1 MNDKAL
7 QSSEYRP
14 SASLGRLSLLAVL
27 AIAALYYIRYNSL
40 RSWMVKAPITWD
52 QSDYYAYLPTFL
64 IYGDADLAIVK
75 QDKELYGERFKHFI
89 SAKGKPVFRMTM
101 GVALMNVPFFLAG
114 HTWALNSDFP
124 ADGYSPPYY
133 KMMWLSGIVYSLL
146 GLLLLRKLL
155 LQHFNDRV
163 VALTLITVGAATNL
177 MNYATYD
184 ALMSH
189 AISFFLALLFM
200 HFTVAFHK
208 KESVLNMLALG
219 LVWGMITLIRPTNCL
234 ILFFFVLYDVQ
245 SFSALAGKV
254 KRLLGSPRFLLLF
267 GVLALLVFL
276 PQLLYWHRQT
286 GNWLFYSYGEKGS
299 FFFLRPRIADGLF
312 SYRKGWLLYTPVMIL
327 ALTGIPLLYKKYKQF
342 FASVAVTF
350 ILAVYVMFSFW
361 CWWYGGSFGCRPIIE
376 YYGLLAIPMAAV
388 FAAVSSKKILQSML
402 VLFVAGCIWLNIK
415 QQKLYRDG
423 LIHWDSMSEEFYWD
437 VMLGR
442 SLDTSKLDVPD
453 YEQGALTGE
462 E

>member
-7 QSSEYRP
+7 PLSEYRL
-14 SASLGRLSLLAVL
+14 SASSGRLSLLAVL
-27 AIAALYYIRYNSL
+27 AIATLYYVRYNSL
-40 RSWMVKAPITWD
+40 RSWMVKNPITWD
-52 QSDYYAYLPTFL
+52 QGDYYGYLPTFL
-64 IYGDADLAIVK
+64 IYADADLAIVK
-75 QDKELYGERFKHFI
+75 QDRALYGERFKHFI

-114 HTWALNSDFP
+114 HAWALNTDFP

-155 LQHFNDRV
+155 LKYFSDTV
-163 VALTLITVGAATNL
+163 VALTLISIGAATNL

-189 AISFFLALLFM
+189 AISFFLVILFM

-208 KESVLNMLALG
+208 KKSVWNALALG
-219 LVWGMITLIRPTNCL
+219 LVWGMITLIRPTNFL
-234 ILFFFVLYDVQ
+234 ILFFLVLYDVQ
-245 SFSALAGKV
+245 SFSALTTKV
-254 KRLLGSPRFLLLF
+254 MRLLTTPRFILFF
-267 GVLALLVFL
+267 GVPALLVFL

-299 FFFLRPRIADGLF
+299 FFFLHPRIADGLF
-312 SYRKGWLLYTPVMIL
+312 SYRKGWLLYTPIMIL
-327 ALTGIPLLYKKYKQF
+327 AVAGIPLLYQKYKQF
-342 FASVAVTF
+342 FASVTVTF

-388 FAAVSSKKILQSML
+388 FAAVSVKKIHQSM
-402 VLFVAGCIWLNIK
+402 VVFFVAGCIWLNIK

-423 LIHWDSMSEEFYWD
+423 LIHWDSMSKEFYWD

-442 SLDTSKLDVPD
+442 PLDVAKLDVPD
-453 YEQGALTGE
+453 YDRALIGME
-462 E
+462 

>member
-7 QSSEYRP
+7 PPSEYRP
-14 SASLGRLSLLAVL
+14 SAIPGLLSLLAVL
-27 AIAALYYIRYNSL
+27 AIAALYYVRYNSL
-40 RSWMVKAPITWD
+40 RSWMVKNPITWD
-52 QSDYYAYLPTFL
+52 QGDYYAYLPTFL
-64 IYGDADLAIVK
+64 IYDDADLAIVK
-75 QDKELYGERFKHFI
+75 QDRALYGERFKHFI

-114 HTWALNSDFP
+114 HAWALNTDFP

-155 LQHFNDRV
+155 LKYFSDTV
-163 VALTLITVGAATNL
+163 VALTLISIGAATNL

-189 AISFFLALLFM
+189 AISFFLVILFM

-208 KESVLNMLALG
+208 KESVWNALALG
-219 LVWGMITLIRPTNCL
+219 LVWGMITLIRPTNFL

-245 SFSALAGKV
+245 SFSSFTTKV
-254 KRLLGSPRFLLLF
+254 KRLLTLPGFVILF
-267 GVLALLVFL
+267 GVAALLVFL

-299 FFFLRPRIADGLF
+299 FFLLHPRIADGLF
-312 SYRKGWLLYTPVMIL
+312 SYRKGWLLYTPVMVL
-327 ALTGIPLLYKKYKQF
+327 ALAGIPLLYQKYKQF

-350 ILAVYVMFSFW
+350 VLGVYLMFSFW
-361 CWWYGGSFGCRPIIE
+361 CWWYGGGFGCRPIIE
-376 YYGLLAIPMAAV
+376 YYGLMAIPMAAM
-388 FAAVSSKKILQSML
+388 FAAVSVKKMRQGAV

-415 QQKLYRDG
+415 QQKLYREG
-423 LIHWDSMSEEFYWD
+423 LIHWDSMSKEFYWD

-442 SLDTSKLDVPD
+442 PLDIAKLDVPD
-453 YEQGALTGE
+453 YEQGALTGKE
-462 E
+462 

>member
-7 QSSEYRP
+7 QSSEYRL
-14 SASLGRLSLLAVL
+14 SASSGHLSLLAVL
-27 AIAALYYIRYNSL
+27 AIATLYYVRYNSL

-52 QSDYYAYLPTFL
+52 QGDYYAYLPTFL

-75 QDKELYGERFKHFI
+75 QDKALYGENFKHFI
-89 SAKGKPVFRMTM
+89 SVRGKPVFRMTM

-114 HTWALNSDFP
+114 HAWALNSDFP
-124 ADGYSPPYY
+124 ADGFSPPYY

-155 LQHFNDRV
+155 LPHFNDRV
-163 VALTLITVGAATNL
+163 VALSLITVGAATNL

-189 AISFFLALLFM
+189 AISFFLVLLFM

-219 LVWGMITLIRPTNCL
+219 LVWGMITLIRPTNFL

-267 GVLALLVFL
+267 GVAALLVFL

-327 ALTGIPLLYKKYKQF
+327 ALVGIPLLYKTYKQF

-388 FAAVSSKKILQSML
+388 FAAVSSKKILQSMV

-415 QQKLYRDG
+415 QQQLYRRG
-423 LIHWDSMSEEFYWD
+423 LIHWDSMSKTFYWD

-442 SLDTSKLDVPD
+442 SLDTAKLDVPD
-453 YEQGALTGE
+453 YEQGALTGKE
-462 E
+462 